1 MTDPMPPFATF
12 STQCPY
18 CHTPETLRIIGGCF
32 TTSGIPLA
40 ADGFA
45 LDEATSF
52 DTFDE
57 LVQCQ
62 HCRAVF
68 SADVIRL

>member
-1 MTDPMPPFATF
+1 MTDPTPPFATF

-18 CHTPETLRIIGGCF
+18 CHTTDTLHIIGGCF
-32 TTSGIPLA
+32 TTSGIPLS

-45 LDEATSF
+45 LNDAHALE
-52 DTFDE
+52 TFDE
-57 LVQCQ
+57 LIQCQ